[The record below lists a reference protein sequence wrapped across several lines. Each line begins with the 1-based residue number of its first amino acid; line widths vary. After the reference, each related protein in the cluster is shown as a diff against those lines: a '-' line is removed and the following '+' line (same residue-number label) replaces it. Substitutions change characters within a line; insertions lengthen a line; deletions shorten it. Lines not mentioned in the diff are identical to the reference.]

1 MKKQMG
7 CGCCLDVDRLIQICQ
22 VTGPTGPTGPQ
33 GPTTVDVGMTTTG
46 DPGTSASVTNSGTT
60 TNAIFDFVIPKG
72 AQGPTGA
79 TGASGLIGATG
90 PTGATGASGLIG
102 ATGPT
107 GATGASGLIGAT
119 GPTGA
124 TGASGLIGATGPTGA
139 TGANGLVGATGPTGA
154 TGASGLIG
162 ATGPTGATGASGL
175 IGATGPTGATGATGA
190 TGSTTGLNTYMM
202 ATSTTE
208 VTYTTGQPLQ
218 FTSTTPANNITYS
231 AGTFTLTN
239 AGQYLIN
246 WTASIKNEGPSTILS
261 LGLYRVTPTAGYI
274 NYTNSGNSISNN
286 SSVQI
291 SGTAIITA
299 TAGTTIQLRNST
311 AQSISTVNNNN
322 SSSLT
327 ITRIN

>member
-46 DPGTSASVTNSGTT
+46 DPGTSASVTNSGTI

-72 AQGPTGA
+72 ATGPTGA
-79 TGASGLIGATG
+79 TGANGLIGATG
-90 PTGATGASGLIG
+90 PTGATGANGLIG

-107 GATGASGLIGAT
+107 GATGAN
-119 GPTGA
+119 
-124 TGASGLIGATGPTGA
+124 GLIGATGPTGA

-154 TGASGLIG
+154 TGANGLVG
-162 ATGPTGATGASGL
+162 ATGPTGATGANGL
-175 IGATGPTGATGATGA
+175 IGATGPTGATGA

-202 ATSTTE
+202 ATSTAET
-208 VTYTTGQPLQ
+208 TYTTGLPLQ

-246 WTASIKNEGPSTILS
+246 WAATIKNEGPSAVLS
-261 LGLYRVTPTAGYI
+261 LGLYRVTPSAGYI
-274 NYTNSGNSISNN
+274 NYTNSGNTISNN
-286 SSVQI
+286 ASVQI

-311 AQSISTVNNNN
+311 AQSISTDNGTN
-322 SSSLT
+322 SLSLT